1 MPSFKSTINL
11 ACNDEA
17 LTFPVAQ
24 EDIAELQLFQRKN
37 NENDQRNVKKKYR
50 DCLPFKEKIC
60 QIINN
65 LIFLI
70 PSHLVLQH
78 VIQGMFYKIKGC

>member
-1 MPSFKSTINL
+1 MPSFRSTINL

-37 NENDQRNVKKKYR
+37 NENDQRNVKKK
-50 DCLPFKEKIC
+50 
-60 QIINN
+60 
-65 LIFLI
+65 
-70 PSHLVLQH
+70 V
-78 VIQGMFYKIKGC
+78 QGLLTF